1 MLHSLCFP
9 SRPGISA
16 DGACPGGRDAVAPGG
31 DVAWG
36 PAWRDGDGVAAVLRL
51 VWEVAAALRRLVCE
65 VAAALRRLVWE
76 AGAEAQS
83 LREAA

>member
-1 MLHSLCFP
+1 MIRVSSDGAWVLHSLCFP

-51 VWEVAAALRRLVCE
+51 VGE